1 MVVLGPVEWRA
12 YEQAAQLGSCV
23 DDPRRAG
30 ISAAITYKNPQQNIP
45 LSFCLV
51 SGYLL
56 FNAGYERHTCFEGLF
71 CICPGC
77 VELKTSNNLESC
89 TSVYRCLNTT
99 AGSEMTNILMFNLKL
114 RDHARDLTGDKN
126 L

>member
-12 YEQAAQLGSCV
+12 YEQAAQLVECV

-45 LSFCLV
+45 LSLYLV

-56 FNAGYERHTCFEGLF
+56 FNAGYRRHTCFEGLF
-71 CICPGC
+71 RICPA
-77 VELKTSNNLESC
+77 LK
-89 TSVYRCLNTT
+89 V
-99 AGSEMTNILMFNLKL
+99 A
-114 RDHARDLTGDKN
+114 A
-126 L
+126 